1 MLAQAGAC
9 PRRPDGPAAG
19 TVVVMRGL
27 RAAALTAAVVL
38 LAGGCSR
45 PAGEQDVTAVWFDR
59 TAEVVAALG
68 GPDPVATRTWALA
81 WWAADRAAERSADPD
96 GALAAA
102 VHDVLVAL
110 APDRREALDET
121 LEAGDHSEGGLA
133 DGRREAAAVLAERA
147 GDGLTVAEVNRPYT
161 PKPAAP
167 GTYRPTPPDLLPGQQ
182 AGQGD
187 AKPLLLT
194 ALPDPGP
201 PVRPGSARYA
211 TDLAEVRRLGE
222 REGSDRTAEQTEV
235 ARFWAPSLVTLYTDV
250 LRPFV
255 GPLDARAAA
264 ELLGDFHRVSLDAQL
279 ATYRAK
285 YVYEAWRPVTA
296 LREDGLAGWTPLL
309 DTPPQPEF
317 PSGHTAYAAAAASVL
332 QARLGDRRSVLTVA
346 GVTRRFDGW
355 DQLVQENVDGR
366 VWGGVHLRSSDEV
379 GAALGYEVA
388 ASGLA
393 RLAQ

>member
-1 MLAQAGAC
+1 
-9 PRRPDGPAAG
+9 
-19 TVVVMRGL
+19 MRGL
-27 RAAALTAAVVL
+27 RAAALTATVVL

-45 PAGEQDVTAVWFDR
+45 LTGEQGVTARWFDR
-59 TAEVVAALG
+59 TAEVVAAVG

-81 WWAADRAAERSADPD
+81 WWAADRATEGSADPD

-102 VHDVLVAL
+102 VHDVLVAV
-110 APDRREALDET
+110 APDRREALDEA
-121 LEAGDHSEGGLA
+121 LEDGDHTDEGLA
-133 DGRREAAAVLAERA
+133 DGRRAAAAVLAERA

-161 PKPAAP
+161 PKPEAP
-167 GTYRPTPPDLLPGQQ
+167 GTYRPTPPDLVPGQQ

-187 AKPLLLT
+187 ATPLLLT
-194 ALPDPGP
+194 ELPDPGP

-222 REGSDRTAEQTEV
+222 RGSTGRTAEQTEV
-235 ARFWAPSLVTLYTDV
+235 ALFWAPSLVTLYTDV

-279 ATYRAK
+279 AVYRAK
-285 YVYEAWRPVTA
+285 YAYEAWRPVTA
-296 LREDGLAGWTPLL
+296 LREAGLADWTPLVV
-309 DTPPQPEF
+309 TPPQPEH

-332 QARLGDRRSVLTVA
+332 QARLGDRRSSLTVD
-346 GVTRRFDGW
+346 GVTREFDGW

-366 VWGGVHLRSSDEV
+366 VWGGVHLRSSDEA
-379 GAALGYEVA
+379 GAALGYQVA
-388 ASGLA
+388 ANGLA
-393 RLAQ
+393 RLAQWGR